1 MRLAR
6 IAQAEL
12 ALTDIEAAEKMFRA
26 AIGLDHRLGE
36 AWFGLALLELQ
47 LGDADETMAAC
58 HEGMSC
64 TLTEPQRVVL
74 DKFKT
79 MVDRFAS
86 SGRGRD
92 TASP

>member
-1 MRLAR
+1 V
-6 IAQAEL
+6 
-12 ALTDIEAAEKMFRA
+12 LTDIKSAEKTFHA

-36 AWFGLALLELQ
+36 AWFALALLELQ
-47 LGDADETMAAC
+47 LGDADATLAAC

-64 TLTEPQRVVL
+64 TLTEPQRVIL

-86 SGRGRD
+86 SGRGRG
-92 TASP
+92 TASPWNDE